1 MHRKRHTHRSF
12 IRSFCVC
19 LDGATGRIRTG
30 DLLLCRASLASERH
44 GAQRSIT
51 NTFVSSVEP
60 TSAVKKARLYCEPL
74 GATGRIR
81 TGDLLLCRASLA
93 SERHGA
99 QRSITNTFVS
109 SVEPTS
115 AVKKARLYCEPL
127 GATGR
132 IRTGDLLLCRA
143 SLASERHGAQRSITN
158 TFVSSVADFG
168 RKKSSLI
175 LRASWSYWPDSNR
188 RPADYESAALPAE
201 PQ

>member
-1 MHRKRHTHRSF
+1 MS
-12 IRSFCVC
+12 IR
-19 LDGATGRIRTG
+19 
-30 DLLLCRASLASERH
+30 
-44 GAQRSIT
+44 
-51 NTFVSSVEP
+51 
-60 TSAVKKARLYCEPL
+60 YL

-158 TFVSSVADFG
+158 TFVTDVEPTSAVKKARLYCEPFGATGRFDSAICCFAERALRANATKYYEYFRNRRRADFG
-168 RKKSSLI
+168 RKKSSLT

>member
-1 MHRKRHTHRSF
+1 MSIRH
-12 IRSFCVC
+12 
-19 LDGATGRIRTG
+19 
-30 DLLLCRASLASERH
+30 
-44 GAQRSIT
+44 
-51 NTFVSSVEP
+51 
-60 TSAVKKARLYCEPL
+60 L

-93 SERHGA
+93 SECHGT

-115 AVKKARLYCEPL
+115 AVKKSSPIL
-127 GATGR
+127 
-132 IRTGDLLLCRA
+132 RA
-143 SLASERHGAQRSITN
+143 SWSYWPDSNRRPAALPSEPCERMPRSAAKYYEYFRKQRGAN
-158 TFVSSVADFG
+158 FG
-168 RKKSSLI
+168 RKKSSPI

>member
-60 TSAVKKARLYCEPL
+60 TSAIKKARLYCEPL

-115 AVKKARLYCEPL
+115 VVKKARLYCEPL

-132 IRTGDLLLCRA
+132 IRTGDLLITNQLLYQLSHSSMCAVPHPTKTGNVLSFEFLWFFFTYITVGSCRMA
-143 SLASERHGAQRSITN
+143 SLLHPYRQN
-158 TFVSSVADFG
+158 
-168 RKKSSLI
+168 
-175 LRASWSYWPDSNR
+175 
-188 RPADYESAALPAE
+188 
-201 PQ
+201 